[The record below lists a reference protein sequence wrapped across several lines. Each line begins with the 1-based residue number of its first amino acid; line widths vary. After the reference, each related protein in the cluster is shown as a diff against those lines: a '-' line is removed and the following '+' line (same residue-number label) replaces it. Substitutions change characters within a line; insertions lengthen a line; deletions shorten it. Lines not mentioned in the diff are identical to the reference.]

1 MATGVAMSL
10 FGSLINVLKP
20 AKPEEDAESGKI
32 KAAILGAMRH
42 ADSMFSAGNTE
53 AGMNTLLD
61 AFNVAKI
68 ALGFSEPT
76 TQLLIHEITLQA
88 YKAGLNEAGLKFE
101 TIRWILHIQAAFDS
115 GKERDLC
122 WAGKN
127 PSHCPDE
134 DVRAYFQQNHHA
146 LNDLVRKLWLP
157 TAPHVNQA

>member
-20 AKPEEDAESGKI
+20 AKPEEDAESGKV

-68 ALGFSEPT
+68 ALGFREALRRS
-76 TQLLIHEITLQA
+76 LI
-88 YKAGLNEAGLKFE
+88 F
-101 TIRWILHIQAAFDS
+101 S
-115 GKERDLC
+115 
-122 WAGKN
+122 
-127 PSHCPDE
+127 
-134 DVRAYFQQNHHA
+134 V
-146 LNDLVRKLWLP
+146 
-157 TAPHVNQA
+157 